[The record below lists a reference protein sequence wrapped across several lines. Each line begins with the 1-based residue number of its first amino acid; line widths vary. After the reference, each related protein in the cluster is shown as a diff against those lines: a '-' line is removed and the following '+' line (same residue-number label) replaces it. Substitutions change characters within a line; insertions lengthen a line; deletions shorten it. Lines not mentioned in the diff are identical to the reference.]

1 MTAITKKPAPG
12 KVGDNSLAAIAVQ
25 ILALEKRS
33 ISNIVEIG
41 RLLELAGEQCEHGE
55 YGDWLKAN
63 FSWSSKTAYRYRG
76 IYELSLEYSEKN
88 CHVDNFGD
96 LDISISALHL
106 AAGFDTDDPKALAIF
121 AAARKGRVSYLQAK
135 TIVDEIE
142 AADAADD
149 NGDDTND
156 IDEPESIEPAAPS
169 TPSPAD
175 QLDVPTFLRRDA
187 NNSAPAMEPE
197 RVKGAQ
203 GALVVPDLPASAKEI
218 SRIDQCLFTSGMTSP
233 EIAGALINF
242 LGEVKAGNVARLIEE
257 KIRMRKLGE
266 PKPAPDG
273 NGGQDAIKAAAD
285 RAEPK
290 AKLH

>member
-106 AAGFDTDDPKALAIF
+106 AAGFDTDDPKALAIS
-121 AAARKGRVSYLQAK
+121 RPRGRVASPVCRQRRSLTRSK
-135 TIVDEIE
+135 LPTLPMIMV
-142 AADAADD
+142 
-149 NGDDTND
+149 T
-156 IDEPESIEPAAPS
+156 
-169 TPSPAD
+169 TP
-175 QLDVPTFLRRDA
+175 
-187 NNSAPAMEPE
+187 
-197 RVKGAQ
+197 
-203 GALVVPDLPASAKEI
+203 
-218 SRIDQCLFTSGMTSP
+218 MTSTS
-233 EIAGALINF
+233 
-242 LGEVKAGNVARLIEE
+242 RS
-257 KIRMRKLGE
+257 
-266 PKPAPDG
+266 
-273 NGGQDAIKAAAD
+273 
-285 RAEPK
+285 
-290 AKLH
+290 